1 MSVNERKQSST
12 IKKLL
17 RGAALLLLGILAA
30 YVVTT
35 VLF

>member
-12 IKKLL
+12 TKKIL
-17 RGAALLLLGILAA
+17 RSGALLLLGILAA